1 MGLLVVVFNKRGLL
15 MNMFDLESKSDHE
28 LMQLADT
35 VINDKEMFDEILKEL
50 NSRGI
55 FHSIKQARKNIMTPS
70 SMKKTITKL

>member
-1 MGLLVVVFNKRGLL
+1 M
-15 MNMFDLESKSDHE
+15 MFDLKSKSDPE

-55 FHSIKQARKNIMTPS
+55 YHSIKQKRNLMTS
-70 SMKKTITKL
+70 D

>member
-1 MGLLVVVFNKRGLL
+1 MNKKMFNLK
-15 MNMFDLESKSDHE
+15 SKTDHE

-55 FHSIKQARKNIMTPS
+55 YHSIKQARQTMTATKMTYKDINKN
-70 SMKKTITKL
+70 LDE

>member
-1 MGLLVVVFNKRGLL
+1 
-15 MNMFDLESKSDHE
+15 MFDLKSKTDHE

-55 FHSIKQARKNIMTPS
+55 YHSIKQKRNLMTS
-70 SMKKTITKL
+70 D